1 MKSNTTFLALAAVVV
16 GALAVPTMSFAQKK
30 PTTKKP
36 APKAAAITYK
46 TVGPTITKTC
56 GGCHTGAAGKAGL
69 DLSTYAGIMK
79 GNKEGKIVMA
89 GNPAKS
95 MLCTVLHGK
104 PKLMPPKN
112 AVDAKTIAAVEAWV
126 KGGAK
131 EK

>member
-30 PTTKKP
+30 PATKKP
-36 APKAAAITYK
+36 APKAAAVTYK

-56 GGCHTGAAGKAGL
+56 AGCHTGAAGKAGL

-104 PKLMPPKN
+104 PKLMPPKH
-112 AVDAKTIAAVEAWV
+112 AVDAKTIAVVEAWV